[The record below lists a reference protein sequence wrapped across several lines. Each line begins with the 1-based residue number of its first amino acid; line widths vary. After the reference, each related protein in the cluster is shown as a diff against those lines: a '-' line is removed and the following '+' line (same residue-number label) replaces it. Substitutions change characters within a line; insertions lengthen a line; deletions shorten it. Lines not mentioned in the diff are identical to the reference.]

1 MKVNV
6 REWDIA
12 DRPDHTFFSGE
23 WGILWEFGLGKQ
35 LQAVS
40 RYLTGHPNLQDPT
53 AKSNA
58 DYGASAQGVSKENN
72 ISN

>member
-1 MKVNV
+1 M

-23 WGILWEFGLGKQ
+23 WGILGEFGLGKQ

-40 RYLTGHPNLQDPT
+40 RYLTGHPNLQDPLLLRAMQT
-53 AKSNA
+53 MEV
-58 DYGASAQGVSKENN
+58 QLKEFQKK
-72 ISN
+72 IILATDL